1 MSLRSEIPAIL
12 LVVVPF
18 ATVEIIRQLF
28 PGVVNNIPL
37 FLFGIF
43 LATFPIYAFTAYWA
57 FSVRKALSV
66 PMYRRQAGGTGA
78 LALTMWASLYLIFVL
93 SRFSDLRL
101 SDGAVVF
108 AFTVPLLAF
117 FYFCDVTMSAARRAD
132 PLLRDTLGWSKLRIP
147 LWISIAAGFGIIY
160 VWTGYAILH
169 DNLILLNQLNLDAFP
184 SIIMN
189 LSFNYLTLLP
199 YVGIV
204 FVVVVAIR
212 TKWDKVLRRHLIW
225 VAIAL
230 ILVFYG
236 FNIDLPGT
244 YVIVFLLV
252 SYSLYQAARSLA
264 PIGHVPKLETQ
275 EEAPVQGVG
284 S

>member
-18 ATVEIIRQLF
+18 AAVEIIKQF
-28 PGVVNNIPL
+28 VPGVVNNIPL

-57 FSVRKALSV
+57 FNVRRALSV
-66 PMYRRQAGGTGA
+66 PMYRKQAGGTGA
-78 LALTMWASLYLIFVL
+78 LALTIWASLYLFFVL

-108 AFTVPLLAF
+108 VFTVPLLAF

-147 LWISIAAGFGIIY
+147 LWIIVAVSFGIIY
-160 VWTGYAILH
+160 VWTGYAILD
-169 DNLILLNQLNLDAFP
+169 DNLILLNQLNLDVFP

-199 YVGIV
+199 FVGII
-204 FVVVVAIR
+204 FVVSAAIR

-225 VAIAL
+225 IVIGL
-230 ILVFYG
+230 LLLFYG
-236 FNIDLPGT
+236 FNINIPGT

-252 SYSLYQAARSLA
+252 SYSLYRAARSLA
-264 PIGHVPKLETQ
+264 TVDHVPKLETQ
-275 EEAPVQGVG
+275 GEAPVQEVR